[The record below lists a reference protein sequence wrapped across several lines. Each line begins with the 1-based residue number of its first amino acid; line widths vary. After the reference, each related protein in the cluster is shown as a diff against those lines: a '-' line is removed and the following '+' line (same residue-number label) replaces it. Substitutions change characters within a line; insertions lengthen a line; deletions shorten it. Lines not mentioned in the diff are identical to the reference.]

1 LGASDEW
8 SQWRN
13 RLLLPQNVVAG
24 FVLQIDG
31 GAYRV
36 AGQKDEQLRFQARL
50 LDAVGQSVI
59 ATDLEGKVL
68 YWNRAAE
75 ELYGWSSEEALGHR
89 LRDLTLSEE
98 LLDQA
103 EVVASHLRA
112 GRTWSGETLLRRKD
126 GSHVS
131 VLGTA
136 TPFFDDRGN
145 PAGMIG
151 VSTDISERKALEA
164 ELERRASHDL
174 LTALPNRHTF
184 VDRLGQA
191 LLRTKRGKEGRKV
204 GVLFMDLDRFKT
216 INDSL
221 GHEAGDRLLVTVAER
236 LRNRLRNEDV
246 LARFGGDEFAVL
258 LEEVA
263 DASETIRVAQRIAE
277 SLREPF
283 TVNDHQVN
291 LSTSVG
297 IALGSAHTNDDPEG
311 MLRNADAA
319 MYKAKEQ
326 GLGRYAV
333 FDPAMQTRAQ
343 ERLELEAEL
352 RRALEQGEF
361 VLHYQPEVSLHDG
374 SMVGFE
380 ALLRWQHPERG
391 LLKPSAF
398 VPLAEETDVI
408 APIGRWVL
416 EEACQQAKR
425 WEEEH
430 PLASPMTMEVNLSA
444 RQLAR
449 RGLAQ
454 TVEEALTRAG
464 VEAHTLALDITETVL
479 IKASEDDAHALEALK
494 KMGIRLSLDDFGT
507 GYSSLSYLKRL
518 PVDLVKVD
526 RTFVK
531 ELGEKATDTAVVRM
545 IIDLCHTLG
554 IEVLAEGV
562 ETSEQAALLRDM
574 GCDLGQGYYFAGPL
588 RSEELAEQL
597 PKAFPP

>member
-1 LGASDEW
+1 MEV
-8 SQWRN
+8 QI
-13 RLLLPQNVVAG
+13 VAT
-24 FVLQIDG
+24 
-31 GAYRV
+31 
-36 AGQKDEQLRFQARL
+36 KEEELRFQAKL
-50 LDAVGQSVI
+50 LEAVGQSII

-68 YWNRAAE
+68 YWNRGAE
-75 ELYGWSSEEALGHR
+75 ELYGWSSEEALGRR

-126 GSHVS
+126 GSYVP

-145 PAGMIG
+145 IAGMIG
-151 VSTDISERKALEA
+151 VSSDISERKALEA
-164 ELERRASHDL
+164 ELERRASHDP
-174 LTALPNRHTF
+174 LTGLPNRRAF

-191 LLRTKRGKEGRKV
+191 LLSTRRKKSTKV
-204 GVLFMDLDRFKT
+204 GVLFMDLDRFK
-216 INDSL
+216 IVNDSL
-221 GHEAGDRLLVTVAER
+221 GHEAGDRLLVAVAER
-236 LRNRLRNEDV
+236 LKNRLRPEDAP
-246 LARFGGDEFAVL
+246 ARFGGDEFAVL
-258 LEEVA
+258 LESVENPSEV
-263 DASETIRVAQRIAE
+263 IRVAQRIVE

-283 TVNDHQVN
+283 TVDDHQVSV
-291 LSTSVG
+291 STSVG
-297 IALGSAHTNDDPEG
+297 IALGTAHANDDPEG
-311 MLRNADAA
+311 MLREADVA
-319 MYKAKEQ
+319 MYRAKEQ
-326 GLGRYAV
+326 GPGRYAV

-361 VLHYQPEVSLHDG
+361 VLYYQPEVSLHNG

-398 VPLAEETDVI
+398 VPLAEETDLI
-408 APIGRWVL
+408 TPIGRWVL
-416 EEACQQAKR
+416 EEACRQAKR

-430 PLASPMTMEVNLSA
+430 LPAPPATMEVNLSA

-454 TVEEALTRAG
+454 TVEEALRRTDLA
-464 VEAHTLALDITETVL
+464 AHALALDITETVL
-479 IKASEDDAHALEALK
+479 IGASEHNAQALEALK
-494 KMGIRLSLDDFGT
+494 KMGIRLYLDDFGT

-518 PVDLVKVD
+518 PVDRVKVD

-531 ELGEKATDTAVVRM
+531 GLGANATDTALVRM
-545 IIDLCHTLG
+545 IIELCHTLG

-562 ETSEQAALLRDM
+562 ETSDQAALLKDM
-574 GCDLGQGYYFAGPL
+574 GCDLGQGYYFARPL

-597 PKAFPP
+597 PEAFLP

>member
-1 LGASDEW
+1 MEVHLVASKGE
-8 SQWRN
+8 
-13 RLLLPQNVVAG
+13 
-24 FVLQIDG
+24 
-31 GAYRV
+31 
-36 AGQKDEQLRFQARL
+36 EQLRFQAKL

-68 YWNRAAE
+68 YWNRAAQG
-75 ELYGWSSEEALGHR
+75 LYGWSSEEALGHR
-89 LRDLTLSEE
+89 LRDLMLSEE

-131 VLGTA
+131 VLGTV

-145 PAGMIG
+145 LAGMIG
-151 VSTDISERKALEA
+151 VCTDISERKALEA

-174 LTALPNRHTF
+174 LTGLPNRHTF

-216 INDSL
+216 MNDSL
-221 GHEAGDRLLVTVAER
+221 GHEAGDRLLLTVAER

-283 TVNDHQVN
+283 TVDDHQVN

-361 VLHYQPEVSLHDG
+361 VLYYQPEVSLYNG

-416 EEACQQAKR
+416 EEACRQAKR

-430 PLASPMTMEVNLSA
+430 PLASPMTMEVNLSSKQV
-444 RQLAR
+444 RRRELAR
-449 RGLAQ
+449 

-479 IKASEDDAHALEALK
+479 IGASEHNAQALEALK

-518 PVDLVKVD
+518 PVDRVKVD

-531 ELGEKATDTAVVRM
+531 GLGGNATDTALVRM
-545 IIDLCHTLG
+545 IIELCHTLG
-554 IEVLAEGV
+554 VEVLAEGV
-562 ETSEQAALLRDM
+562 ETSEQAALLKDM
-574 GCDLGQGYYFAGPL
+574 GCDLGQGYYFARPL

-597 PKAFPP
+597 PKAFLQ

>member
-1 LGASDEW
+1 MFCRSMEVHLVASKGE
-8 SQWRN
+8 
-13 RLLLPQNVVAG
+13 
-24 FVLQIDG
+24 
-31 GAYRV
+31 
-36 AGQKDEQLRFQARL
+36 EQLRFQAKL

-75 ELYGWSSEEALGHR
+75 GLYGWSSEEALGHR

-126 GSHVS
+126 GSYVS

-145 PAGMIG
+145 LAGMIG

-164 ELERRASHDL
+164 ELERRASHDP
-174 LTALPNRHTF
+174 LTSLPNRHTF

-191 LLRTKRGKEGRKV
+191 LLRTKRRKEGRKV

-277 SLREPF
+277 SLGEPF

-326 GLGRYAV
+326 GPGRYAV

-361 VLHYQPEVSLHDG
+361 VLYYQPEVSLYNG
-374 SMVGFE
+374 SMVGLE

-416 EEACQQAKR
+416 EEACRQAKR

-430 PLASPMTMEVNLSA
+430 PLASPMTMEVNLSPKQV
-444 RQLAR
+444 RRRELAR
-449 RGLAQ
+449 

-479 IKASEDDAHALEALK
+479 IGASEHNAQALEALK

-507 GYSSLSYLKRL
+507 GYSSLSYLKSL

-526 RTFVK
+526 RSFVK
-531 ELGEKATDTAVVRM
+531 GLGEKATDTTLVRM
-545 IIDLCHTLG
+545 IIDVCHTLG
-554 IEVLAEGV
+554 VEVLAEGV

-588 RSEELAEQL
+588 PGEELAEQL
-597 PKAFPP
+597 PKAFLP

>member
-1 LGASDEW
+1 LFCRSMEVHLVASKEE
-8 SQWRN
+8 
-13 RLLLPQNVVAG
+13 
-24 FVLQIDG
+24 
-31 GAYRV
+31 
-36 AGQKDEQLRFQARL
+36 EQLRFQAKL

-68 YWNRAAE
+68 YWNRGAQ
-75 ELYGWSSEEALGHR
+75 ELYGWSPGEALER
-89 LRDLTLSEE
+89 NLRVLTVPEE

-103 EVVASHLRA
+103 EAIRSELWA
-112 GRTWSGETLLRRKD
+112 GRTWSGEMLLRRKD

-145 PAGMIG
+145 LAGMIG

-164 ELERRASHDL
+164 ELERRASHDP
-174 LTALPNRHTF
+174 LTGLPNRHTL

-204 GVLFMDLDRFKT
+204 GVLFMDLDGFKT

-236 LRNRLRNEDV
+236 LRKRLRPEDV

-326 GLGRYAV
+326 GLGCYAV

-361 VLHYQPEVSLHDG
+361 VLYYQPEVSLYNG
-374 SMVGFE
+374 SMVGLE

-416 EEACQQAKR
+416 EEACRQAKR

-430 PLASPMTMEVNLSA
+430 PLASPMTMEVNLSSKQL
-444 RQLAR
+444 RRRELAR
-449 RGLAQ
+449 

-479 IKASEDDAHALEALK
+479 IGASEHNAQALEALK

-518 PVDLVKVD
+518 PVDRVKVD
-526 RTFVK
+526 RSFVK
-531 ELGEKATDTAVVRM
+531 GLGGNATDTAVVRM
-545 IIDLCHTLG
+545 IIELCHTLG
-554 IEVLAEGV
+554 VEVLAEGV
-562 ETSEQAALLRDM
+562 ETSEQAALLKDM
-574 GCDLGQGYYFAGPL
+574 GCDVGQGYYFARPL

-597 PKAFPP
+597 PEPFLQ

>member
-1 LGASDEW
+1 MEVHLVASKEE
-8 SQWRN
+8 
-13 RLLLPQNVVAG
+13 
-24 FVLQIDG
+24 
-31 GAYRV
+31 
-36 AGQKDEQLRFQARL
+36 EQLRFQAKL

-68 YWNRAAE
+68 YWNRGAQ
-75 ELYGWSSEEALGHR
+75 ELYGWSPGEALER
-89 LRDLTLSEE
+89 NLRVLTVPEE

-103 EVVASHLRA
+103 EAIRSELWA
-112 GRTWSGETLLRRKD
+112 GRTWSGEMLLRRKD

-145 PAGMIG
+145 LAGMIG

-164 ELERRASHDL
+164 ELERRASHDP
-174 LTALPNRHTF
+174 LTGLPNRHTL

-204 GVLFMDLDRFKT
+204 GVLFMDLDGFKT

-236 LRNRLRNEDV
+236 LRKRLRPEDV

-297 IALGSAHTNDDPEG
+297 IALGTAHTKDDPEG

-326 GLGRYAV
+326 GLGCYAV

-361 VLHYQPEVSLHDG
+361 VLYYQPEVSLYNG
-374 SMVGFE
+374 SMVGLE

-416 EEACQQAKR
+416 EEACRQAKR

-430 PLASPMTMEVNLSA
+430 PLASPMTMEVNLSSKQL
-444 RQLAR
+444 RRRELAR
-449 RGLAQ
+449 

-479 IKASEDDAHALEALK
+479 IGASEHNAQALEALK

-518 PVDLVKVD
+518 PVDRVKVD
-526 RTFVK
+526 RSFVK
-531 ELGEKATDTAVVRM
+531 GLGGNATDTAVVRM
-545 IIDLCHTLG
+545 IIELCHTLG
-554 IEVLAEGV
+554 VEVLAEGV
-562 ETSEQAALLRDM
+562 ETSEQAALLKDM
-574 GCDLGQGYYFAGPL
+574 GCDVGQGYYFARPL

-597 PKAFPP
+597 PEPFLQ

>member
-1 LGASDEW
+1 LFCRSMEVHLVASKEE
-8 SQWRN
+8 
-13 RLLLPQNVVAG
+13 
-24 FVLQIDG
+24 
-31 GAYRV
+31 
-36 AGQKDEQLRFQARL
+36 EQLRFQAKL

-68 YWNRAAE
+68 YWNRGAQ
-75 ELYGWSSEEALGHR
+75 ELYGWSPGEALER
-89 LRDLTLSEE
+89 NLRVLTVPEE

-103 EVVASHLRA
+103 EAIRSELWA
-112 GRTWSGETLLRRKD
+112 GRTWSGEMLLRRKD

-145 PAGMIG
+145 LAGMIG

-164 ELERRASHDL
+164 ELERRASHDP
-174 LTALPNRHTF
+174 LTGLPNRHTL

-204 GVLFMDLDRFKT
+204 GVLFMDLDGFKT

-236 LRNRLRNEDV
+236 LRKRLRPEDV

-297 IALGSAHTNDDPEG
+297 IALGSAHTKDDPEG

-326 GLGRYAV
+326 GLGCYAV

-361 VLHYQPEVSLHDG
+361 VLYYQPEVSLYNG
-374 SMVGFE
+374 SMVGLE
-380 ALLRWQHPERG
+380 ALLRWRHPERG

-416 EEACQQAKR
+416 EEACRQAKR

-430 PLASPMTMEVNLSA
+430 PLASPMTMEVNLSSKQL
-444 RQLAR
+444 RRRELAR
-449 RGLAQ
+449 

-479 IKASEDDAHALEALK
+479 IGASEHNAQALEALK

-518 PVDLVKVD
+518 PVDRVKVD
-526 RTFVK
+526 RSFVK
-531 ELGEKATDTAVVRM
+531 GLGGNATDTAVVRM
-545 IIDLCHTLG
+545 IIELCHTLG
-554 IEVLAEGV
+554 VEVLAEGV
-562 ETSEQAALLRDM
+562 ETSEQAALLKDM
-574 GCDLGQGYYFAGPL
+574 GCDVGQGYYFARPL

-597 PKAFPP
+597 PEPFLQ

>member
-1 LGASDEW
+1 LFCRSMEVHLVASKEE
-8 SQWRN
+8 
-13 RLLLPQNVVAG
+13 
-24 FVLQIDG
+24 
-31 GAYRV
+31 
-36 AGQKDEQLRFQARL
+36 EQLRFQAKL

-68 YWNRAAE
+68 YWNRGAQ
-75 ELYGWSSEEALGHR
+75 ELYGWSPGEALER
-89 LRDLTLSEE
+89 NLRVLTVPEE

-103 EVVASHLRA
+103 EAIRSELWA
-112 GRTWSGETLLRRKD
+112 GRTWSGEMLLRRKD

-145 PAGMIG
+145 LAGMIG

-164 ELERRASHDL
+164 ELERRASHDP
-174 LTALPNRHTF
+174 LTGLPNRHTL

-204 GVLFMDLDRFKT
+204 GVLFMDLDGFKT

-236 LRNRLRNEDV
+236 LRKRLRPEDV

-277 SLREPF
+277 ALWEPF

-297 IALGSAHTNDDPEG
+297 IALGSAHTKDDPEG

-326 GLGRYAV
+326 GLGCYAV

-361 VLHYQPEVSLHDG
+361 VLYYQPEVSLYNG
-374 SMVGFE
+374 SMVGLE

-416 EEACQQAKR
+416 EEACRQAKR

-430 PLASPMTMEVNLSA
+430 PLASPMTMEVNLSSKQL
-444 RQLAR
+444 RRRELAR
-449 RGLAQ
+449 

-479 IKASEDDAHALEALK
+479 IGASEHNAQALEALK

-518 PVDLVKVD
+518 PVDRVKVD
-526 RTFVK
+526 RSFVK
-531 ELGEKATDTAVVRM
+531 GLGGNATDTAVVRM
-545 IIDLCHTLG
+545 IIELCHTLG
-554 IEVLAEGV
+554 VEVLAEGV
-562 ETSEQAALLRDM
+562 ETSEQAALLKDM
-574 GCDLGQGYYFAGPL
+574 GCDVGQGYYFARPL

-597 PKAFPP
+597 PEPFLQ

>member
-1 LGASDEW
+1 LFCRSMEVHLVASKEE
-8 SQWRN
+8 
-13 RLLLPQNVVAG
+13 
-24 FVLQIDG
+24 
-31 GAYRV
+31 
-36 AGQKDEQLRFQARL
+36 EQLRFQAKL

-68 YWNRAAE
+68 YWNRGAQ
-75 ELYGWSSEEALGHR
+75 ELYGWSPGEALER
-89 LRDLTLSEE
+89 NLRVLTVPEE

-103 EVVASHLRA
+103 EAIRSELWA
-112 GRTWSGETLLRRKD
+112 GRTWSGEMLLRRKD

-145 PAGMIG
+145 LAGMIG

-164 ELERRASHDL
+164 ELERRASHDP
-174 LTALPNRHTF
+174 LTGLPNRHTL

-204 GVLFMDLDRFKT
+204 GVLFMDLDGFKT

-236 LRNRLRNEDV
+236 LRKRLRPEDV

-297 IALGSAHTNDDPEG
+297 IALGSAHTKDDPEG

-326 GLGRYAV
+326 GLGCYAV

-361 VLHYQPEVSLHDG
+361 VLYYQPEVSLYNG
-374 SMVGFE
+374 SMVGLE

-416 EEACQQAKR
+416 EEACRQAKR

-430 PLASPMTMEVNLSA
+430 PLASPMTMEVNLSSKQL
-444 RQLAR
+444 RRRELAR
-449 RGLAQ
+449 

-479 IKASEDDAHALEALK
+479 IGASEHNAQALEALK

-518 PVDLVKVD
+518 PVDRVKVD
-526 RTFVK
+526 RSFVK
-531 ELGEKATDTAVVRM
+531 GLGGNATDTAVVRM
-545 IIDLCHTLG
+545 IIELCHTLG
-554 IEVLAEGV
+554 VEVLAEGV
-562 ETSEQAALLRDM
+562 ETSEQAALLKDM
-574 GCDLGQGYYFAGPL
+574 GCDVGQGYYFARPL

-597 PKAFPP
+597 PEALLQ